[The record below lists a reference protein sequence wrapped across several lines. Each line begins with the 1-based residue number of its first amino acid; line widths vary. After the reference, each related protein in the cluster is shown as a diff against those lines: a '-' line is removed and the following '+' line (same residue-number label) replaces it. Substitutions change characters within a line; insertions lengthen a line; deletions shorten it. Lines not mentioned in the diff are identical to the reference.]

1 MVVDAGRAE
10 NALATL
16 SVGDLD
22 ATLAELAE
30 RVIRPAS
37 VDLISGA
44 DRKATVLDPD
54 EARIKLGRTM
64 PTPLR

>member
-1 MVVDAGRAE
+1 VVVDAGRAG

-37 VDLISGA
+37 VEVISGA
-44 DRKATVLDPD
+44 GRKAMVLDPD
-54 EARIKLGRTM
+54 EARIMLGRTK